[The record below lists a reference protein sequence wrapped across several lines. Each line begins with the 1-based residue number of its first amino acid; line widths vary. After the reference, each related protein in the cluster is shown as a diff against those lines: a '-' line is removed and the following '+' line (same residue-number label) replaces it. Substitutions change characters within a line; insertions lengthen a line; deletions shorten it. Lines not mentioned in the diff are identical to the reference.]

1 MIALMLGAVLRNR
14 TLKTLMILAAVS
26 GGFFVWHKID
36 RANAVKAAREGYVRH
51 VELVAAQKQLELLEH
66 RQAIADTARR
76 HLHTEI
82 EKALAEAEAAEQE
95 LEHYVSTVEDN
106 CVVKPDLAERLRN
119 R

>member
-1 MIALMLGAVLRNR
+1 MIAMIFGGVLQSRALRMLI
-14 TLKTLMILAAVS
+14 ILAAVS
-26 GGFFVWHKID
+26 GGFFVWHKAD
-36 RANAVKAAREGYVRH
+36 RSNAVRAAREGYVRQI
-51 VELVAAQKQLELLEH
+51 ELIAAQKQLEVLAH

-76 HLHTEI
+76 QLHTEI

-106 CVVKPDLAERLRN
+106 CVVKPGLAERLRN

>member
-1 MIALMLGAVLRNR
+1 MIAVIFGAVLQNR
-14 TLKTLMILAAVS
+14 TLKMLIILAAVS

-36 RANAVKAAREGYVRH
+36 RSNAVRAAREGYVRQ
-51 VELVAAQKQLELLEH
+51 VELIAAQKRLALLER
-66 RQAIADTARR
+66 RQVIADTARR